1 MIIRLADGKWYPTD
15 LALRPEPQQSV
26 DLGMG
31 IAGFGALLDLPRL
44 GGQVLHAIAQQSTQK
59 DHTSS
64 LSQLIAGMLFRFWVT
79 LERSNK
85 AFGRKV
91 SSLHGRIPLGPLY
104 SDLVTL
110 VAQESQHLDRSALQA
125 VVAAAWEE
133 FDAEILL
140 LVRDGSKIRLG
151 ASESGGLNARMIL
164 AQCLSRLNQLEEQTL
179 DTTTRAF
186 VRVVSED
193 LKNDQVVLLIVRGQG
208 DIRLACGAG
217 AHGKV
222 RDMLDDALQSIG
234 GERRRR

>member
-1 MIIRLADGKWYPTD
+1 MIFLDESKSVRGW
-15 LALRPEPQQSV
+15 ALRRRRSPPPPGQTAALFDMFC
-26 DLGMG
+26 DLKS
-31 IAGFGALLDLPRL
+31 ATRTALR
-44 GGQVLHAIAQQSTQK
+44 AKARR
-59 DHTSS
+59 SS
-64 LSQLIAGMLFRFWVT
+64 AR
-79 LERSNK
+79 
-85 AFGRKV
+85 V
-91 SSLHGRIPLGPLY
+91 SSLHGRIPLFLLY
-104 SDLVTL
+104 SVS
-110 VAQESQHLDRSALQA
+110 VAEESQDFDRSVLQA

-133 FDAEILL
+133 FDGEILL
-140 LVRDGSKIRLG
+140 LVRDGSKMRLG

-164 AQCLSRLNQLEEQTL
+164 SQCISRLSQLEEQTL

-217 AHGKV
+217 AYGKV